1 MPGQKS
7 IYETFLVLPRPLT
20 HRPLLPEKMAV
31 ASCAGVGRP
40 GVVEAVAL
48 DLEGSA
54 GAGQLVPHLLEKSAK
69 RGLLDRDQPAAQLV
83 PGVMV
88 AAETEVNNYFLPV
101 IV

>member
-1 MPGQKS
+1 
-7 IYETFLVLPRPLT
+7 
-20 HRPLLPEKMAV
+20 MAV
-31 ASCAGVGRP
+31 ATGAGVGRP

-54 GAGQLVPHLLEKSAK
+54 GAGQLVAHLLEKSAE

-88 AAETEVNNYFLPV
+88 AAGTKVNNYFFPV
-101 IV
+101 IVKMNSDKYTLQTEKEVTAKIG

>member
-1 MPGQKS
+1 
-7 IYETFLVLPRPLT
+7 
-20 HRPLLPEKMAV
+20 MAV
-31 ASCAGVGRP
+31 TAGAGVGRP

-54 GAGQLVPHLLEKSAK
+54 GAGELVAHLLEKSAK

-88 AAETEVNNYFLPV
+88 AAETEVNYYFLPV
-101 IV
+101 IVHMNSDKNNLQTEKEVTAKIG